1 MTMIPPLPDLGG
13 LELRDALFVANTEEL
28 AMEIAAW
35 LFHYAQGRRNNFPER
50 LIRIIDACDHPTIR
64 GYLIF
69 WPTVSDRTNL
79 RLRYY
84 HREAIAR
91 QFGGRGL
98 RWPPRQGTP
107 VT

>member
-1 MTMIPPLPDLGG
+1 MTMNPPLPDLGG

-35 LFHYAQGRRNNFPER
+35 IFDRAQGRRAYFPVR
-50 LIRIIDACDHPTIR
+50 LLKIIDATDHPSIR

-69 WPTVSDRTNL
+69 WSTVSDRVNWT
-79 RLRYY
+79 RRWY
-84 HREAIAR
+84 HCDAIAR

-98 RWPPRQGTP
+98 RWPPKE
-107 VT
+107 